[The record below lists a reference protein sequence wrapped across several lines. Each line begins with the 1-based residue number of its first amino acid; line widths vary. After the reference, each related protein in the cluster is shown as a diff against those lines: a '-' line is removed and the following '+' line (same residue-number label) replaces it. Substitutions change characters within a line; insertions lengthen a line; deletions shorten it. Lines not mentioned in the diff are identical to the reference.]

1 MSDVYEIFFSLFNT
15 VVSSMKKIPIA
26 DGVSMYDFSLALI
39 ILSVVALAVIPIVKI
54 GSMSENSFNGRIA
67 DRIER
72 KK

>member
-1 MSDVYEIFFSLFNT
+1 MSDVYDIFFLLFNT

-26 DGVSMYDFSLALI
+26 NGVSVYDFSLALI
-39 ILSVVALAVIPIVKI
+39 ILSIVAIAIIPVVKI
-54 GSMSENSFNGRIA
+54 GSMSENSFNSHIA

>member
-1 MSDVYEIFFSLFNT
+1 MSDVYDIFFSLFST

-39 ILSVVALAVIPIVKI
+39 ILSIVALAVIPIVKI
-54 GSMSENSFNGRIA
+54 GSMSENSFNSHIS